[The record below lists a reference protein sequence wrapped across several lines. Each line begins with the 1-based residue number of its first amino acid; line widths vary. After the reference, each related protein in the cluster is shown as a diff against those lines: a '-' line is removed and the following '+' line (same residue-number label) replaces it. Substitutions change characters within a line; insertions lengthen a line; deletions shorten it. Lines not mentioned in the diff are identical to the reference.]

1 MDLKVIEPIKNYINE
16 FNSPVEFNLFYAKH
30 KDEIDSLTTHKLN
43 KMYHI
48 EGYRITKIKG
58 ELMLKKW
65 VVKEEKDHGI
75 IDELKSEIKEIRD
88 TVNKII
94 EFLNSNLQGI
104 TNVSPSS
111 VT

>member
-1 MDLKVIEPIKNYINE
+1 
-16 FNSPVEFNLFYAKH
+16 
-30 KDEIDSLTTHKLN
+30 
-43 KMYHI
+43 MYHI

-104 TNVSPSS
+104 TNVSPP
-111 VT
+111 VTT

>member
-30 KDEIDSLTTHKLN
+30 KDEIDALTTHKLN

-104 TNVSPSS
+104 TNVSPP
-111 VT
+111 VTT